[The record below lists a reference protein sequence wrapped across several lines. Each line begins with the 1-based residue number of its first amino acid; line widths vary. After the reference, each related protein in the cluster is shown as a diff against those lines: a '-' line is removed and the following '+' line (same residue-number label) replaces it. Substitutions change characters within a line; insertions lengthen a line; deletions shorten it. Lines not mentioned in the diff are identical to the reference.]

1 MKTTRR
7 LGIFVFYDRDGIVDD
22 YVLHILRELTTVTE
36 RFVFTCNGAL
46 CSDYFSL
53 IEQYTS
59 DIFIRKNIGFDAL
72 AYKDTLEKYIGWNQ
86 VRQYDEL
93 LLLNDTYYGPFISFV
108 NIFSQ
113 MEHRNCDFW
122 GLTAQEQR
130 GDINEPYHIQ
140 SYLINIRTQMLH
152 SSTFCEFWQ
161 TLSELRIRIH
171 RDAIVFFELQFT
183 KYFEDKGFKSGSF
196 CNTIK
201 VKKKENLT
209 DCNYAILNPYKLLKE
224 FGMPILKRKCFTVS
238 RNGLGDSIREN
249 TQKSLIFI
257 QHHTT
262 YDVRMIWKHLIRQLN
277 PKQLADSLGLTYIL
291 PYRRSPAMDISR
303 KKIAILAHIYY
314 NDAAKVETCFSYL
327 QNVPTSIDIYITTS
341 LPDTKELIQ
350 DAAKRHN
357 ITNYQIVMIGNR
369 GREIRGM
376 LVECADIFRRYEY
389 VCFVHDKKTTGG
401 FPVPEVGDSFMYLL
415 WDNMLK
421 SEQYIYNI
429 LDTFEKNPCLG
440 ILAPP
445 PPYHWR
451 YFSDIRTTWCGDF
464 HVSKKLE
471 ESLQLNCVMSREYSP
486 ITIGTAY
493 WCRTSALHPLIDYHF
508 QPEDFPPEPM
518 QTNGTICHAIERIF
532 SFVAQH
538 AGYAS
543 GIVMNDEYAALHLS
557 NYQECVMTLSRDN
570 LTGEEIFSCDPL
582 TLRSEPIRMMYHR
595 FRDVYIYGAG
605 EIASDV
611 IRCLLQMGLEPKGC
625 IVSDGRKRT
634 DDFCGCPVW
643 ELSELELD
651 QEHTGIIL
659 ALNKE
664 NQRQVLSS
672 LLARQF
678 TNIYLRG

>member
-1 MKTTRR
+1 MKNAGNR
-7 LGIFVFYDRDGIVDD
+7 LGIFVFYDKDGVADD
-22 YVLHILRELTTVTE
+22 YVLHILTELSTVTK
-36 RFVFTCNGAL
+36 RLVIVCNGKVRSSCFTL
-46 CSDYFSL
+46 FR
-53 IEQYTS
+53 QYS
-59 DIFIRKNIGFDAL
+59 ADILIRKNIGYDAC
-72 AYKDTLEKYIGWNQ
+72 AYKEALEQYLQWDQ
-86 VRQYDEL
+86 VLRYDEL
-93 LLLNDTYYGPFISFV
+93 LLANDTYFGPFVPFAD
-108 NIFSQ
+108 IFDRMDKRS
-113 MEHRNCDFW
+113 CDFW
-122 GLTAQEQR
+122 GLTSQGER
-130 GDINEPYHIQ
+130 KDINQPYHIQ
-140 SYLINIRTQMLH
+140 GYFIVIRKRLLH
-152 SSTFCEFWQ
+152 SSVFFDFWN
-161 TLSELRIRIH
+161 TLAEIRTYNDAVHSFELRMTSYFQANGFECLTLCDSTKLDSANKREDYSYI
-171 RDAIVFFELQFT
+171 FFNSYRMME
-183 KYFEDKGFKSGSF
+183 
-196 CNTIK
+196 
-201 VKKKENLT
+201 
-209 DCNYAILNPYKLLKE
+209 E
-224 FGMPILKRKCFTVS
+224 FGAPIIKRKCFSLPAADLFRYSS
-238 RNGLGDSIREN
+238 REDAKRSIDY
-249 TQKSLIFI
+249 I
-257 QHHTT
+257 QNHTD
-262 YDVRMIWKHLIRQLN
+262 YDTGMIWKHLIRQLN

-291 PYRRSPAMDISR
+291 PYRRSPAMDITR

-429 LDTFEKNPCLG
+429 LDIFEKNPCLG

-493 WCRTSALHPLIDYHF
+493 WCRTSALHPLIDCHF

-595 FRDVYIYGAG
+595 FRDVYVYGAG
-605 EIASDV
+605 EIAGDV

-664 NQRQVLSS
+664 NQRQVLPS

-678 TNIYLRG
+678 TNIYLGG